1 MDSLLSSAAHD
12 SWGQDWS
19 GCPRFSWSCGHHYIS
34 PGSSLAPATCMC
46 RLHGVAVAPRPGLPR
61 GLYFFSPYAP
71 LQDDS
76 ERSALNADFFEFVTS
91 LDMQVPILFMGD
103 FNGTVSPDRD
113 YSDGVGPVC
122 ELLTFWAPVDRCLTC
137 SSLRHL
143 SSWISHSGEHILNP
157 RLIPAATSL

>member
-1 MDSLLSSAAHD
+1 MIPGDQAGVGVLA
-12 SWGQDWS
+12 
-19 GCPRFSWSCGHHYIS
+19 S
-34 PGSSLAPATCMC
+34 P
-46 RLHGVAVAPRPGLPR
+46 GVAVTTIFPQGPVWRRLHACAVSTVSRSRLARVFLGA
-61 GLYFFSPYAP
+61 YMFFSLYAP

-76 ERSALNADFFEFVTS
+76 ERSAFNADFFEFVTS
-91 LDMQVPILFMGD
+91 LDMQVPILFMD
-103 FNGTVSPDRD
+103 DLNGTVSPDRD

-122 ELLTFWAPVDRCLTC
+122 ELLTFWAQVDRCLTC